1 MTADDSLKI
10 LQNEDES
17 YTIEWDKEDPKW
29 KFLNGLTSQEIQVMI
44 EQAIQDY
51 LDDLRSPEF

>member
-1 MTADDSLKI
+1 MTAEDSLKI

>member
-10 LQNEDES
+10 IQNEDES

>member
-10 LQNEDES
+10 IQNEDES

-51 LDDLRSPEF
+51 LDDLKSPEF

>member
-1 MTADDSLKI
+1 MTAEDSLKI

-44 EQAIQDY
+44 EQSIQDY